1 MNRRQGLLS
10 FLLLLAA
17 LSTPPAGASRPVES
31 LRLVIPISWF
41 AGDQANAE
49 RRLANRS
56 ARRRRAAAIVVAL
69 PVQSHAQS
77 TALPPSFFQRPPPVV
92 LLAS

>member
-17 LSTPPAGASRPVES
+17 MSTPPAGAPRMVES
-31 LRLVIPISWF
+31 LRLVISISWL

-49 RRLANRS
+49 RRPANRNADRPPAS
-56 ARRRRAAAIVVAL
+56 AIVVVP